1 MQDGSAQGRRV
12 FITGTAGFIG
22 YHLAD
27 LLLRHGWR
35 VAGYDGI
42 TDYYDTGLK
51 RARHARLL
59 QTPGFSATEA
69 MLEDIPALDAAID
82 AFAPQVIIHLAAQ
95 AGVRYSLEN
104 PRSYVESNVVG
115 TFNVM
120 EAARRLGVDHLLMAS
135 TSSIYGA
142 NEDMPFAETDK
153 ADGQLTIY
161 AATKKATEAMG
172 HSYAHLWN
180 LPTTMFRFFTVYGTW
195 GRPDLA
201 YFKFVDAILND
212 RPIDIYN
219 NGQMWRDFTCVD
231 DLVEGIR
238 LLIDVP
244 PVRPAPGEAIAPGDS
259 LSKDAPF
266 RIVNIGNSDKV
277 KLLDFVDAIEEV
289 LGKKAVRNYLPMQMG
304 DVPATWADASLLKR
318 LTGYQPKT
326 DIRDGMRRFVDWYRD
341 YYGK

>member
-1 MQDGSAQGRRV
+1 VRRA

-22 YHLAD
+22 FHLGA
-27 LLLRHGWR
+27 LLLRHGWQ
-35 VAGYDGI
+35 VHGFDGM
-42 TDYYDTGLK
+42 TDYYDVRLK

-69 MLEDIPALDAAID
+69 MLEDVSALDAAID
-82 AFAPQVIIHLAAQ
+82 AFQPEVIIHLAAQ

-104 PRSYVESNVVG
+104 PRSYVSANVVG

-120 EAARRLGVDHLLMAS
+120 EAARRLGVQHLLMAS

-142 NEDMPFAETDK
+142 NESLPFRETDK

-219 NGQMWRDFTCVD
+219 DGEMWRDFTCVD
-231 DLVEGIR
+231 DLVEAIR

-244 PVRPAPGEAIAPGDS
+244 PVRPQPGEVVPEGDS

-266 RIVNIGNSDKV
+266 RIVNIGNSTKV
-277 KLLDFVDAIEEV
+277 KLTDFVDAIEEV
-289 LGKKAVRNYLPMQMG
+289 LGKKAIRNLMPMQKG
-304 DVPATWADASLLKR
+304 DVPATWADASLLQR
-318 LTGYQPKT
+318 LTGYRPQT
-326 DIRDGMRRFVDWYRD
+326 DLKDGMRRFVDWYRA